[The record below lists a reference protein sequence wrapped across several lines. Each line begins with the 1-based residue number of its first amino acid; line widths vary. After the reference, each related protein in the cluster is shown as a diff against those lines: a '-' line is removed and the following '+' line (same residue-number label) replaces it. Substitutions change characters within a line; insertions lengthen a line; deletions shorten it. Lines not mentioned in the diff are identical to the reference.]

1 MLTSAHITQ
10 GQADGVGGAGC
21 GPRSVHAGRRAAVLP
36 AEAHGPVD
44 QVEHQEHDREHHE
57 EHVVHLGP
65 EVGSVQVIIVVFEAL
80 TNFDGVASGLKLQL
94 AFPNI

>member
-57 EHVVHLGP
+57 EHIVHLRP
-65 EVGSVQVIIVVFEAL
+65 EEGSILIIGVFE
-80 TNFDGVASGLKLQL
+80 GVARGLKGKSCIVYTKPSYLG
-94 AFPNI
+94 